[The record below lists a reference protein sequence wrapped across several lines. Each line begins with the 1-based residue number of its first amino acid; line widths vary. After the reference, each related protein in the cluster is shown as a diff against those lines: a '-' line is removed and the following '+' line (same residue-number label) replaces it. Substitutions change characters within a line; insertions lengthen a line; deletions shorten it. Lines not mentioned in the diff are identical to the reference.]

1 MCIFPIFTNIIHNID
16 LPIYR
21 VHGQLIQ
28 SSQQMAIFVVKGK
41 LQTSEDD
48 IIDFS
53 PQHTFDFSQSQGY
66 ILRASVSGGLQ
77 KLQECL
83 GIRPDSLTGSG
94 EQKHFESAVMAL
106 TKIYGDSGLY
116 EMIEALFAL

>member
-1 MCIFPIFTNIIHNID
+1 MMQAPRGPAALAVYIWQNSRESQCPLL
-16 LPIYR
+16 LPLLYCLAHL
-21 VHGQLIQ
+21 VTALP
-28 SSQQMAIFVVKGK
+28 
-41 LQTSEDD
+41 EDD

-53 PQHTFDFSQSQGY
+53 LQHTFDFSQSQGY

-83 GIRPDSLTGSG
+83 GIRPDGLTGSG

-116 EMIEALFAL
+116 EIIEALFAL